1 MRKVFLAF
9 DLGASSGRGI
19 LGTVTDGG
27 ALSLQEIHRFANGPM
42 PKDGSLYWD
51 FPTLCGELKKGIDLA
66 FQAEPV
72 IDGIGIDTW
81 GVDYVLFDR
90 TTWEPKRLP
99 FNYRDGRTDHAP
111 EKVFAKISKDD
122 LYQRTGIQHMQLNTI
137 FQLTAHLETYPGD
150 FENAVMLP
158 IPDALALYLGG
169 SATAEYTECST
180 TGLLD
185 PAARTWDW
193 ELIDLLGLPREVFP
207 EIVQPG
213 TVCGTL
219 KPEFGHG
226 AVPIYKVASHDT
238 ASAVAAVPAPEGN
251 PLYISCGTWAL
262 LGVEAA
268 RPDCSPEAAKV
279 PFTNE
284 GGTDGTIR
292 FLSNIMGSWLL
303 QETRRN
309 WQQEGKALSFAE
321 METMARSVTGGQFL
335 INPCDGV
342 FLPPDD
348 MPGRIRRFCEEHGQ
362 GSIPDDAALLRAV
375 YDSLALA
382 FARGIAGLE
391 QLTGKS
397 YPVIHTVGGGTKDG
411 LLMQLTADASGKPVE
426 AGPVEATAIGNLL
439 MQMRGAGVC
448 PDLATARTWVKASF
462 PVKRYTPDPESG
474 AAFDACRERF
484 LAFFA

>member
-1 MRKVFLAF
+1 MRNVFLAF

-19 LGTVTDGG
+19 LGVVTDGG
-27 ALSLQEIHRFANGPM
+27 ALTLQEIHRFENGPM
-42 PKDGSLYWD
+42 PVDGSLYWD
-51 FPTLCGELKKGIDLA
+51 FPRLCSELKKGIDLA
-66 FQAEPV
+66 FEKEPV

-90 TTWEPKRLP
+90 STLEPKRLP
-99 FNYRDGRTDHAP
+99 FNYRDSRTDHAP
-111 EKVFAKISKDD
+111 EKVFARIPQAD
-122 LYQRTGIQHMQLNTI
+122 LYRRTGIQHMQLNTI
-137 FQLTAHLETYPGD
+137 FQLAAHQETFPGD
-150 FENAVMLP
+150 FDNAVMLP

-169 SATAEYTECST
+169 AATAEYTECST

-185 PAARTWDW
+185 PEKRAWDW
-193 ELIDLLGLPREVFP
+193 ELIDLLGLPRGIFP

-238 ASAVAAVPAPEGN
+238 ASAVAAVPAPEGH

-262 LGVEAA
+262 LGVEADA
-268 RPDCSPEAAKV
+268 PDCSPAAEKV

-284 GGTDGTIR
+284 GGTDGSIR

-309 WQQEGKALSFAE
+309 WKQEGRALSFAE
-321 METMARSVTGGQFL
+321 METLARGADGGKFL
-335 INPCDGV
+335 INPCDSV

-348 MPGRIRRFCEEHGQ
+348 MPGRIRKFCEEHGQ
-362 GSIPDDAALLRAV
+362 GGIPDDGALLRAV

-391 QLTGKS
+391 ELTGKT

-411 LLMQLTADASGKPVE
+411 LLMQLTADASGKTVE

-448 PDLATARTWVKASF
+448 PDLATAREWVKASF
-462 PVKRYTPDPESG
+462 PVQRYTPDPASG
-474 AAFDACRERF
+474 AVLAACRERF